1 MPRGFDRVGTSRSSR
16 EGIVVRTGASK
27 HPFSPNKIG
36 GIATPNPIRWWT
48 DRQLSC
54 TPAPEAVGGGD
65 GGGGGDERAG
75 GALLHVHAD
84 PPTASG
90 VAAVATLSGLMF
102 RVPIPVLG
110 RVASAT
116 LVWFLSPLV
125 GVWRVLVKW
134 SWVYQD
140 WLWG

>member
-1 MPRGFDRVGTSRSSR
+1 MEAEVGMKGP
-16 EGIVVRTGASK
+16 EGRYCMFMLT
-27 HPFSPNKIG
+27 
-36 GIATPNPIRWWT
+36 
-48 DRQLSC
+48 
-54 TPAPEAVGGGD
+54 
-65 GGGGGDERAG
+65 
-75 GALLHVHAD
+75 

-102 RVPIPVLG
+102 RVLIPVLG